1 LATFLWLTADYILE
15 FSFPKYLESIN
26 LSFFQIGL
34 ILSLASV
41 TGILIDVPVG
51 LFCNK
56 TSKKKLMI
64 SGLILLIIISSLIFL
79 LKGSLV
85 LAIVFL
91 LWGFAFQT
99 WRVPRD
105 AKFASMTNKNR
116 RASYYGFDL
125 EVKYLG
131 QTIGALAG
139 GFILLYLSFAGI
151 ISAYV
156 LLVILAIIV
165 LIFGLKESNNR
176 SFIKSMKLFN
186 FSSLTYE
193 LKKIRNFKAFGIL
206 LLLISLLLTGW
217 EQILL
222 TFGPLFYGNDVLG
235 MNPGLGGILLAC
247 FSFLGI
253 FLSCPAG
260 KLADKFG
267 KKKILILG
275 LFIMGAS
282 LILFSISS
290 NFIFIFSSA
299 ILISI
304 GWTFSFPAA
313 SGLIIDL
320 SYNEKKGEIAG
331 IWDFFM
337 DLGYVITPII
347 GGFVAEIF
355 GIRSVFLGIGLFLIL
370 VNIFIIF
377 NKNYNKT

>member
-1 LATFLWLTADYILE
+1 
-15 FSFPKYLESIN
+15 
-26 LSFFQIGL
+26 
-34 ILSLASV
+34 
-41 TGILIDVPVG
+41 
-51 LFCNK
+51 
-56 TSKKKLMI
+56 M
-64 SGLILLIIISSLIFL
+64 
-79 LKGSLV
+79 
-85 LAIVFL
+85 
-91 LWGFAFQT
+91 
-99 WRVPRD
+99 
-105 AKFASMTNKNR
+105 
-116 RASYYGFDL
+116 
-125 EVKYLG
+125 
-131 QTIGALAG
+131 
-139 GFILLYLSFAGI
+139 
-151 ISAYV
+151 
-156 LLVILAIIV
+156 AIIV

>member
-1 LATFLWLTADYILE
+1 
-15 FSFPKYLESIN
+15 
-26 LSFFQIGL
+26 
-34 ILSLASV
+34 
-41 TGILIDVPVG
+41 
-51 LFCNK
+51 
-56 TSKKKLMI
+56 
-64 SGLILLIIISSLIFL
+64 LIFL